1 VYQPVIKPLA
11 IKNIVT
17 CKSILLVFVLLL
29 LNTSIFAQKTS
40 QKRKQLENERKTLL
54 ARIGETKKVIAENK
68 QKENTKLTELKAINA
83 QIKTR
88 EKVIN
93 NIGQEIF
100 EISVEVNESK
110 TTIDTLKAQLAKL
123 KKDYANNMVA
133 IYKNK
138 NNLNDLAFIFN
149 AEGFNDAYK
158 RIKYLDKLSEY
169 KQLQARLIVNI
180 QKSIEDEINNM
191 LQVKKQS
198 EQLYTVKEV
207 EKKELEVDKKVETKV
222 LTDLQ
227 KKQKVLQEEQAQN
240 ERNFQKL
247 SQKISDLI
255 QKEIEVAR
263 SREEERRRIVNE
275 KSDVERAKLIAENK
289 KKGIETKP
297 ETKKVPESTLSPD
310 DLLTNT
316 NFENMKNRLPWPV
329 NNGYIAEGFGTH
341 QHPTLKAVYTTNNG
355 INIACKIETTV
366 RSVFKGKVKAIF
378 EVPGME
384 KIILVKHG
392 EYFTVYAKLENVQ
405 VKIGQEIN
413 VGDVLGTVFTFE
425 LEQKTEI
432 HFEIFK
438 GKKALNPEA
447 WLKN

>member
-1 VYQPVIKPLA
+1 MYQPVIKQLA
-11 IKNIVT
+11 TKNIVT
-17 CKSILLVFVLLL
+17 SKTTLLIVILVL

-54 ARIGETKKVIAENK
+54 ARIGETKKVLAENK
-68 QKENTKLTELKAINA
+68 EKENTKLTELKAINA

-110 TTIDTLKAQLAKL
+110 TTIDTLKAQLARL

-198 EQLYTVKEV
+198 EQLYYVKEG

-222 LTDLQ
+222 LTVLQ
-227 KKQKVLQEEQAQN
+227 QKQKVLQEEQAQN

-247 SQKISDLI
+247 TQKISDLI
-255 QKEIEVAR
+255 QKEIEDAR
-263 SREEERRRIVNE
+263 RREEERRRIANE

-297 ETKKVPESTLSPD
+297 EAKKVPESSISPD
-310 DLLTNT
+310 DLLTNA

-355 INIACKIETTV
+355 INIACKKETTV

-413 VGDVLGTVFTFE
+413 VGDVLANVFTYE
-425 LEQKTEI
+425 PEQKTEI

>member
-1 VYQPVIKPLA
+1 MYQPVIKPLA
-11 IKNIVT
+11 TKYIIASKSLLLIV
-17 CKSILLVFVLLL
+17 ILLL
-29 LNTSIFAQKTS
+29 LNTSVFAQKTS

-88 EKVIN
+88 EKVIS

-110 TTIDTLKAQLAKL
+110 TTIDTLKAQLARL

-222 LTDLQ
+222 LTGLQ
-227 KKQKVLQEEQAQN
+227 QKQKVLQEEQAQN

-255 QKEIEVAR
+255 QKEIEDA
-263 SREEERRRIVNE
+263 RRR
-275 KSDVERAKLIAENK
+275 
-289 KKGIETKP
+289 
-297 ETKKVPESTLSPD
+297 
-310 DLLTNT
+310 
-316 NFENMKNRLPWPV
+316 
-329 NNGYIAEGFGTH
+329 
-341 QHPTLKAVYTTNNG
+341 
-355 INIACKIETTV
+355 
-366 RSVFKGKVKAIF
+366 
-378 EVPGME
+378 
-384 KIILVKHG
+384 
-392 EYFTVYAKLENVQ
+392 
-405 VKIGQEIN
+405 
-413 VGDVLGTVFTFE
+413 
-425 LEQKTEI
+425 
-432 HFEIFK
+432 
-438 GKKALNPEA
+438 
-447 WLKN
+447 

>member
-1 VYQPVIKPLA
+1 MYQPVIKQLA
-11 IKNIVT
+11 TKYIIASKSLLLIV
-17 CKSILLVFVLLL
+17 ILLL
-29 LNTSIFAQKTS
+29 LNTSVFAQKTS

-88 EKVIN
+88 EKVIS

-110 TTIDTLKAQLAKL
+110 TTIDTLKAQLARL

-222 LTDLQ
+222 LTGLQ
-227 KKQKVLQEEQAQN
+227 QKQKVLQEEQAQN

-255 QKEIEVAR
+255 QKEIEDAR
-263 SREEERRRIVNE
+263 RREEERRKIANE
-275 KSDVERAKLIAENK
+275 KNDVERAKLIAENK
-289 KKGIETKP
+289 KKGIETIP

-310 DLLTNT
+310 DLLTNA

-366 RSVFKGKVKAIF
+366 RSVYKGKVKAIF

-392 EYFTVYAKLENVQ
+392 EYFTVYAKLENIQ

-413 VGDVLGTVFTFE
+413 AGEVLGTVFTFE
-425 LEQKTEI
+425 SEQKTEI

-438 GKKALNPEA
+438 GKKALNPET

>member
-1 VYQPVIKPLA
+1 MYQPVIKPLA

-17 CKSILLVFVLLL
+17 CKSILLVILLLL
-29 LNTSIFAQKTS
+29 LNTLVFAQKTS
-40 QKRKQLENERKTLL
+40 LKRKQLENERKTLL
-54 ARIGETKKVIAENK
+54 ARIGETKKVLAENK
-68 QKENTKLTELKAINA
+68 EKENTKLTELKAINA

-100 EISVEVNESK
+100 EISIEVNESK
-110 TTIDTLKAQLAKL
+110 TTIDTLKSQLLRL

-222 LTDLQ
+222 LSGLQ
-227 KKQKVLQEEQAQN
+227 QKQKVLQEEQAQN

-255 QKEIEVAR
+255 QKEIEDAR
-263 SREEERRRIVNE
+263 RREEERRRIANE

-297 ETKKVPESTLSPD
+297 EAKKVPESSLSPD
-310 DLLTNT
+310 DLLTNA

-341 QHPTLKAVYTTNNG
+341 QHPTLKSVYTTNNG
-355 INIACKIETTV
+355 INIACKKETTV
-366 RSVFKGKVKAIF
+366 RSVYKGKVKAIF

-392 EYFTVYAKLENVQ
+392 EYFTVYAKLENIQ

-413 VGDVLGTVFTFE
+413 AGEVLGTVFTFE
-425 LEQKTEI
+425 SEQKTEI

>member
-1 VYQPVIKPLA
+1 MYQPVIKPLV
-11 IKNIVT
+11 IKYFISS
-17 CKSILLVFVLLL
+17 KSVLLVIVLLF
-29 LNTSIFAQKTS
+29 LNYAVFAQKTS

-54 ARIGETKKVIAENK
+54 ARISETKKVIAENK
-68 QKENTKLTELKAINA
+68 LKENTKLTELKAINA

-110 TTIDTLKAQLAKL
+110 ATIDTLKAQLARL
-123 KKDYANNMVA
+123 KKDYANNMLA

-138 NNLNDLAFIFN
+138 TNLNNLSFIFN
-149 AEGFNDAYK
+149 ADGFNDAYK

-169 KQLQARLIVNI
+169 KQLQARLIINI
-180 QKSIEDEINNM
+180 QKSIEDEVNNM
-191 LQVKKQS
+191 LQEKKQS
-198 EQLYTVKEV
+198 EQLYSVKED

-222 LTDLQ
+222 LTSLQ
-227 KKQKVLQEEQAQN
+227 QKQKVLQEEQAQN

-255 QKEIEVAR
+255 QKEIEEAR
-263 SREEERRRIVNE
+263 RREEERRRIANE
-275 KSDVERAKLIAENK
+275 KAAKERTKLIASNK
-289 KKGIETKP
+289 KKGIVTKP
-297 ETKKVPESTLSPD
+297 ETKKVPVSNLSPD
-310 DLLTNT
+310 DLKTNT
-316 NFENMKNRLPWPV
+316 DFEHMKKRLPWPV
-329 NNGYIAEGFGTH
+329 NNGYISEGFGTH
-341 QHPTLKAVYTTNNG
+341 QHPTLKAVHTTNNG
-355 INIACKIETTV
+355 INIACKKETTV
-366 RSVFKGKVKAIF
+366 KSVFKGKIKAIF

-405 VKIGQEIN
+405 VKIGQEVN
-413 VGDVLGTVFTFE
+413 VGDALATVFTFDF
-425 LEQKTEI
+425 EQKTEL

-438 GKKALNPEA
+438 GKQALNPET
-447 WLKN
+447 WLRN